1 MNSFWVRRQKERNAK
16 GSLSALRHRV
26 LDLGTQIVDEQGSSL
41 VEIAISISLLLCLLF
56 GVIEVSLG
64 LYTYHYVSD
73 AAREGS
79 RYALV
84 RGALCTGFADCGI
97 DGTGVQNYVRG
108 LGYPYIDAANMTVTT
123 TWYSA
128 SWSNVGTPAQTT
140 TWAACGT
147 VPAGCNLP
155 GNQVEVKVKYTFPLN
170 IPWWKSTV
178 VSMGSTSRMVISQ

>member
-1 MNSFWVRRQKERNAK
+1 LSSFWEKRQQER
-16 GSLSALRHRV
+16 SAQGFACAVRHRFMANRN
-26 LDLGTQIVDEQGSSL
+26 LIGDEQGSSL
-41 VEIAISISLLLCLLF
+41 VEIAISISLLLCMLF
-56 GVIEVSLG
+56 GVIEVSLA

-79 RYALV
+79 RYAMV
-84 RGALCTGFADCGI
+84 RGAQCTGFADCGV
-97 DGTGVQNYVRG
+97 DQTGVQNYVRG
-108 LGYPYIDAANMTVTT
+108 LGYPYIDATNLTVTT
-123 TWYSA
+123 TWYTA
-128 SWSNVGTPAQTT
+128 TWANVGTPAQTT
-140 TWAACGT
+140 TWATCGT